1 MEKKI
6 GSFLKSIIIVSALS
20 LKSVFAQ
27 GEAVITFLGSQQSP
41 QFLGAAQVGVAVP
54 PIDPI
59 GFYLNPAVL
68 GETSKEFNVTTMFMP
83 SKANWAGLDHVKF
96 NTFGMSLGYNFENS
110 LLNIPLSVGIGFIS
124 GKFDYGTF
132 AVTGPESPEP
142 LFTTETYDKFNQ
154 FSIGAT
160 YSFYLDI
167 SAGIAFKNFESTIG
181 GNIINGEKIIYES
194 DGTAIDY
201 GFLLTVPISK
211 LFYNHLGFPLKDN
224 FIVKPKTSLSLGYS
238 VTNIGDEIEYSFLE
252 YQKGPIPRTAR
263 LGYNI
268 NLGFDLVSDEFK
280 MNLFDYYFIVDA
292 EDLLVER
299 KEENNSETEYQSGLG
314 DISFGKQ
321 LIQLKGTDEV
331 ALRKAHIFR
340 FLETVNISV
349 GRVDGRGYL
358 SRESDGFMV
367 STMGLSKYL
376 AANFDNEIIQFIA
389 KHIAVEYYKTTLF
402 SGVYETK
409 IEGVGLI
416 LKNFSF

>member
-6 GSFLKSIIIVSALS
+6 GSFLKSIIIVLALS
-20 LKSVFAQ
+20 LKAVFAQ
-27 GEAVITFLGSQQSP
+27 GEAVILFLGLQQSP
-41 QFLGAAQVGVAVP
+41 QFIGAAQVGVAVP
-54 PIDPI
+54 PIDPM

-68 GETSKEFNVTTMFMP
+68 GETSKEFNLTTMFMP
-83 SKANWAGLDHVKF
+83 SKTKWLGWDNLKF
-96 NTFGMSLGYNFENS
+96 NTFGLSLGYNFENS
-110 LLNIPLSVGIGFIS
+110 LINIPLSIGVGFIS
-124 GKFDYGTF
+124 GKFDFGTF

-142 LFTTETYDKFNQ
+142 IFTTETYDKFNQ

-167 SAGIAFKNFESTIG
+167 SAGIAFKNFESVMS
-181 GNIINGEKIIYES
+181 GNMIKGEKIIYES

-201 GFLLTVPISK
+201 GFLLTAPISK
-211 LFYNHLGFPLKDN
+211 LFYNNLGFPIKDN

-252 YQKGPIPRTAR
+252 DQKDPIPRTAR

-268 NLGFDLVSDEFK
+268 NLGFDLVSDEFQ

-292 EDLLVER
+292 EDLLVKR
-299 KEENNSETEYQSGLG
+299 KEENNFETEYQSGFG

-321 LIQLKGTDEV
+321 LIQLKGTDKV

-340 FLETVNISV
+340 FLGTVNFSV
-349 GRVDGRGYL
+349 GRVAGRGYL
-358 SRESDGFMV
+358 SRESDGFTV
-367 STMGLSKYL
+367 STTGLSKYL
-376 AANFDNEIIQFIA
+376 SAHFDNEIIQFIA
-389 KHIAVEYYKTTLF
+389 KHISVEYYKTTLF
-402 SGVYETK
+402 SGEYETK
-409 IEGVGLI
+409 IEGLGLI